1 MFDVE
6 PQIFYS
12 RSFLLISYSLFALSV
27 VAQLHSSNQ
36 WQMSS
41 FANEQHEGGAVK
53 GTEKEE
59 PRHGGK
65 KDTVCMQVR
74 EGGSFGA
81 QSLTNILILAAL

>member
-6 PQIFYS
+6 PQIFFYS

-36 WQMSS
+36 WPMSS
-41 FANEQHEGGAVK
+41 FANEQQESGAVK

-74 EGGSFGA
+74 EGVRE
-81 QSLTNILILAAL
+81 